1 LIEGRDALADLSR
14 PLASAVESE
23 LPVARATLNALQ
35 ETKRTLAT
43 EVASLLGLAL
53 TFSESDGD
61 A

>member
-1 LIEGRDALADLSR
+1 LIEGRDALADLPR
-14 PLASAVESE
+14 PLAAAVESA
-23 LPVARATLNALQ
+23 LPAARGALDALQ

-43 EVASLLGLAL
+43 EVASLLGLTL